1 VSLRPKGTVTF
12 LFTDVEGSTR
22 LLGQLR
28 DRYGS
33 VLERHQRLLREA
45 FAAHGGEEVDTQGD
59 AFFYVFA
66 RARDAAAAAVDGQR
80 ALVAHDW
87 PEGAAFRVRM
97 GLHTAEPVVSD
108 EGRYHGMGVH
118 RAARIMAAG
127 HGGQVLASQATASV
141 LADDDLDG
149 VSLRDLGAHKL
160 KGFER
165 AERIYELRFD
175 GLQTRF
181 PRLQTEGEPSAP
193 RRRVLVGGIAIA
205 ALAAAGGIFAAVHA
219 AEGSGSS
226 NSARAAVVADSVVKI
241 DPRTNEIV
249 RVTRVGRKPGA
260 VAVGAGAVWAVNWQ
274 DRTVTRIAPSGA
286 VETIGGVPRAD
297 NLAVDGDNVW
307 VSSLDRSSVARIN
320 ARTGE
325 VVASL
330 RVPSQRAE
338 GLAVGGGYLWITSPA
353 TVRGEGIETV
363 SRVDLRSGRVVSRIP
378 VGKTPLFDTFGEGA
392 LWVANYDDDTVS
404 VVSAGSPSA
413 QTIRLG
419 AGCGPLGISTGFGA
433 VWVVCYWKH
442 QLVRID
448 ARTRRIVSH
457 IQIGPGPLGV
467 SAGAGGV
474 WVTSRDGHAV
484 SRIDPRSNTVVATIR
499 LPAPLSPFGVA
510 ARNGGVWA
518 SVQRC
523 SLAPCL

>member
-28 DRYGS
+28 DRYGG
-33 VLERHQRLLREA
+33 VLEQHQRLLRQA

-66 RARDAAAAAVDGQR
+66 RARDAAAAAVDGQH
-80 ALVAHDW
+80 ALAAHHW

-118 RAARIMAAG
+118 RTARIMAAG
-127 HGGQVLASQATASV
+127 HGGQTLVSQATASV

-149 VSLRDLGAHKL
+149 VGLRDLGEHKL
-160 KGFER
+160 KDLER
-165 AERIYELRFD
+165 PERIYELRFD
-175 GLQTRF
+175 GVQTSFPPLQTDGR
-181 PRLQTEGEPSAP
+181 PSAP
-193 RRRVLVGGIAIA
+193 RRRVLLAAIAIA
-205 ALAAAGGIFAAVHA
+205 ALAVAGGTFAAVRA
-219 AEGSGSS
+219 AE
-226 NSARAAVVADSVVKI
+226 NSAASSSARPAVVADSVVRI

-249 RVTRVGRKPGA
+249 QVTRVGRNPNA
-260 VAVGAGAVWAVNWQ
+260 VAVGAGAVWVVNWR
-274 DRTVTRIAPSGA
+274 DRTISRIGGAGA

-297 NLAVDGDNVW
+297 NLAVDADNVW

-325 VVASL
+325 VVESL
-330 RVPSQRAE
+330 SVPARRAE

-363 SRVDLRSGRVVSRIP
+363 SRVDLRSRKVASRIP
-378 VGKTPLFDTFGEGA
+378 VGKTPIFDTFGEGA

-404 VVSAGSPSA
+404 VVSAGSPGA

-419 AGCGPLGISTGFGA
+419 GGCGPLGIATGFGST
-433 VWVVCYWKH
+433 WVVCYWTH
-442 QLVRID
+442 ELVRID

-457 IQIGPGPLGV
+457 IPIGAGPLGV
-467 SAGAGGV
+467 SAGSGAV
-474 WVTSRDGHAV
+474 WVTNRDSRTV
-484 SRIDPRSNTVVATIR
+484 TRIDPRSNAVVATIH
-499 LPAPLSPFGVA
+499 LPAPLSPSGVGA
-510 ARNGGVWA
+510 ADGGVWV

-523 SLAPCL
+523 AHPPCL